1 VKPPVVAPALAKAPG
16 ARTDHANA
24 IEHLRGVN
32 AARRL
37 HFAQFVMIEPRT
49 TAEYNTEELMALIA
63 TSANND
69 RVTARMPAV
78 TLDELLRPEP
88 PAYATGGTTALPHP
102 FPRVAVIAISCAL
115 TVITALGLVAAI

>member
-1 VKPPVVAPALAKAPG
+1 M
-16 ARTDHANA
+16 TDHANA

-37 HFAQFVMIEPRT
+37 HIRGFVMTEPRT

-63 TSANND
+63 TTACQD
-69 RVTARMPAV
+69 RITARMPAV

-88 PAYATGGTTALPHP
+88 AYATGGTTTLPARG
-102 FPRVAVIAISCAL
+102 FPRAAVIMISCAL
-115 TVITALGLVAAI
+115 TVIMALGLVAAI